1 MKYSVNKSISDI
13 NKKIALKT
21 ERDVELAL
29 QREVLSLDDFM
40 ALLSPVAKKY
50 LEQMAVK
57 SYELTRKRFGKTIDM
72 YAPLYVSNECQNI
85 CTYCGFSFNNKIARI
100 TLNDEEIVKE
110 AKAVRDL
117 GFKHVLIVSGEANKT
132 VGVDYFKKVI
142 NLIKPYFSLI
152 SLEVQPLSQADYET
166 LIECG
171 LHSVMVYQETYDKA
185 VYKKVHPKG
194 RKSNFEFRLE
204 TPERLGNTGIHKIG
218 LGVLLGLS
226 EWRADT
232 YLLAGHLEFLRKK
245 YWKTK
250 FSISFPR
257 LRPASGVTH
266 AKLCIDE
273 TELTQLILA
282 FRLFDENVEL
292 SLSTRESPYFRD
304 NVASLG
310 VTSMSAGSKTDPGG
324 YVVNRKALKQFDI
337 DDNRSP
343 GEVAKMLYSKNLE
356 PVWKNWDSAL
366 TALR

>member
-132 VGVDYFKKVI
+132 VGVDYFKQVI
-142 NLIKPYFSLI
+142 KLIKPYFSLI
-152 SLEVQPLSQADYET
+152 SLEVQPLSQED
-166 LIECG
+166 
-171 LHSVMVYQETYDKA
+171 
-185 VYKKVHPKG
+185 
-194 RKSNFEFRLE
+194 
-204 TPERLGNTGIHKIG
+204 
-218 LGVLLGLS
+218 
-226 EWRADT
+226 
-232 YLLAGHLEFLRKK
+232 
-245 YWKTK
+245 
-250 FSISFPR
+250 
-257 LRPASGVTH
+257 
-266 AKLCIDE
+266 
-273 TELTQLILA
+273 
-282 FRLFDENVEL
+282 
-292 SLSTRESPYFRD
+292 
-304 NVASLG
+304 
-310 VTSMSAGSKTDPGG
+310 
-324 YVVNRKALKQFDI
+324 
-337 DDNRSP
+337 
-343 GEVAKMLYSKNLE
+343 
-356 PVWKNWDSAL
+356 
-366 TALR
+366 